1 MSTPSFAASETSSS
15 ADVHD
20 APALDVRF
28 DDRVPVLRIPSGV
41 PFEALRGWLREAL
54 PSREEEIGGRSSRLD
69 IGEREIKL
77 FDLRRLIH
85 LLRDE
90 FSIEITGLYV
100 RPAEIQRYAER
111 ELKLKLFP
119 TDADAA
125 LQVDGDLDLD
135 ADLDDPTEDYPDLDG
150 DDAGEAELED
160 ALDAPEPP
168 ESVDGEAD
176 DGAGDAD
183 ADGSDAGDT
192 DSDDEGDA
200 LSGLKLPTDLT
211 ADDLDEDT
219 AGAPLMSEQARME
232 LASEAPRRS
241 APEQGARTL
250 TVHKTLR
257 SGAVVRFD
265 GDIIVFGDVNP
276 GANLI
281 ATGNVVVLGA
291 LKGMAHAGALGDES
305 NTILAFDFRPTQVR
319 IGRKIA
325 IPPSDRKAVPE
336 LVVVRHGEIVIEPYS
351 GKFR

>member
-1 MSTPSFAASETSSS
+1 MSTPSFAASETSTDAS
-15 ADVHD
+15 APV
-20 APALDVRF
+20 PALDVRF

-54 PSREEEIGGRSSRLD
+54 PAREEEIGGRSSRLD

-119 TDADAA
+119 TEASD
-125 LQVDGDLDLD
+125 DLAVLEPESEI
-135 ADLDDPTEDYPDLDG
+135 DDPTEDYPDIDADEAVEDAALAETEIDDDPDEDDLDG
-150 DDAGEAELED
+150 DDL
-160 ALDAPEPP
+160 ALDDD
-168 ESVDGEAD
+168 ESEADGE
-176 DGAGDAD
+176 
-183 ADGSDAGDT
+183 
-192 DSDDEGDA
+192 A
-200 LSGLKLPTDLT
+200 LSGLSLPTDLT
-211 ADDLDEDT
+211 AGDLDEDT
-219 AGAPLMSEQARME
+219 AGAPLMSEDARME

-241 APEQGARTL
+241 APDQGRRTL

-305 NTILAFDFRPTQVR
+305 YTILAFDFRPTQVR

-325 IPPSDRKAVPE
+325 IPPSDRKSVPE
-336 LVVVRHGEIVIEPYS
+336 LVVVRHGEIVIEPYT
-351 GKFR
+351 GRMK